1 MKRKKAKR
9 KEYHGRARFRKNFEN
24 LSFKEAST
32 ELERIVRSL
41 ETGVLELEQSLEAYK
56 KGVALVALLKTRLET
71 AEHEVSVLAKEIP
84 GATDAE

>member
-1 MKRKKAKR
+1 MAEQDFEKT
-9 KEYHGRARFRKNFEN
+9 FEN

-41 ETGVLELEQSLEAYK
+41 ETGDLELEQSLEAYK